1 MMNVWEE
8 SSLMTLAMGGVLSG
22 AYAFRVAV
30 KGAPT
35 YERIER
41 QGESFFLNKRIMA
54 MGYWSM
60 QPLSYLFIRLGVSAT
75 VVSWLAFA
83 LGISSGVL
91 VSQGF
96 FAQAAMAAGFSGIL
110 DAVDGMVARQT
121 HTDSKAGKVLDSTL
135 DRYVEFGMIAGMAY
149 YFRGATIPF
158 VLSLFALLGS
168 FMVSY
173 STAIGEI
180 AGIEL
185 RGGAMRRAERM
196 VVLTLG
202 IVFATVEL
210 PWVKSPLI
218 LSLLLVAVMA
228 NASAV
233 RRTAAVRRILAARA

>member
-8 SSLMTLAMGGVLSG
+8 SSLVTLAMGGVLSG

-41 QGESFFLNKRIMA
+41 QGASFFLNKRIME
-54 MGYWSM
+54 MGYWCM
-60 QPLSYLFIRLGVSAT
+60 QPLSHLFVRLGISAT
-75 VVSWLAFA
+75 FVSWLAFA
-83 LGISSGVL
+83 LGISSGIFI
-91 VSQGF
+91 SQGF
-96 FAQAAMAAGFSGIL
+96 FTQASIAAGFSGVL

-121 HTDSKAGKVLDSTL
+121 RTDSKAGKVLDSTL
-135 DRYVEFGMIAGMAY
+135 DRYVEFAMIAGMAY

-158 VLSLFALLGS
+158 LLSLLALLGS

-202 IVFATVEL
+202 IIFAQIEL
-210 PWVKSPLI
+210 PLVKSPLVVA
-218 LSLLLVAVMA
+218 LLLVAVMA
-228 NASAV
+228 NASAL
-233 RRTAAVRRILAARA
+233 RRTTAVRKILSS